1 MKLMSECFHL
11 YFQHLPT
18 SLCNATKAQE
28 SKELLANIRWILPPW
43 SATLPLRLHG
53 KDIKKIQA
61 TDEIGVKEA

>member
-1 MKLMSECFHL
+1 
-11 YFQHLPT
+11 
-18 SLCNATKAQE
+18 LCNATKAQE

-53 KDIKKIQA
+53 KDIKKIQT